1 MTLGRGCH
9 AEELRIEGT
18 SYKRLELLFGSV
30 AVASAAIALA
40 HLAADGYVALVN
52 TQDAAAVVEATAK
65 SGGIGP
71 DVIYANCQSVANC
84 GPCP

>member
-30 AVASAAIALA
+30 AVSNAAIGFH

-52 TQDAAAVVEATAK
+52 TQEAATMVEATAN
-65 SGGIGP
+65 SGGTA
-71 DVIYANCQSVANC
+71 V
-84 GPCP
+84 